1 MRLGVSQEITQGV
14 VAERAQRF
22 DPLRKWGVPW
32 RGLTIEAPKL
42 DDGAV
47 HLGIQVPTRPAVGND
62 RRLPRRS
69 IGGGKPA
76 SALGHGLAPPLFLF
90 YI

>member
-42 DDGAV
+42 DDRAV
-47 HLGIQVPTRPAVGND
+47 HLGVQVPTRPAVRND

-69 IGGGKPA
+69 IGAATMTSTSP
-76 SALGHGLAPPLFLF
+76 S
-90 YI
+90 